1 MSKQLESYSHID
13 SKRKNI
19 PTEQLQNF
27 VADETKKSVATEYQR
42 RNPDLDPQLIWR
54 GKYDGGDILNIPSRP
69 LYIQEKIHPK
79 SIIENIR
86 KTNQDTVEEP
96 SLFDDIFGISND
108 ADRMDFYQHE
118 QNWTNRMIL
127 GDSLQV
133 MSSLI
138 GREGLRNK
146 VQCVYFDPP
155 YGIKFNSNFQWSTTT
170 NIVKDGDGAH
180 MTREPEMVKAFRDTW
195 QNGVHSY
202 LSYIRD
208 RLILAKELLSESG
221 SIFIQIGNQN
231 EHRLRVLLDEIFGDE
246 NHISTI
252 TFRTKIPLGSKFLS
266 NTTDTI
272 LWYAKNKE
280 CTKFN
285 RLFFPRDVGP
295 DSIMK
300 DICSP
305 SGEVLDKNQKKNIN
319 KNNLPEGYSYFR
331 GLDLVSTGRTESC
344 VFDAEFNGKIFKA
357 SSRKS
362 WKTTKEGFERLK
374 KAGRITA
381 GINSLRYIFKHDDYP
396 VQEFSN
402 TWTDTQ
408 GASDKVYVVQTSTKV
423 IERCI
428 LMASDPGDLILDPT
442 CGSGT
447 TAFVSEQWGRRWIT
461 IDTSRVAIAL
471 ARARLMAAQFPYY
484 IKKDSE
490 SGHSVLFSKFRE
502 KICNKPSN
510 NLSYGFIY
518 NRVPHITLKS
528 IANNTEIDVIDEKY
542 RGQIT
547 ALLAKINS
555 LSEKKYNEWNVPHEP
570 VQNNEILKGLI
581 NSWWVIKTKRQ
592 AEINQSISLNS
603 EYENLFDKPFVDRNI
618 VRVTGPFTVES
629 LSPHRILSVNAD
641 GKSIDPRNKENNAD
655 SQDFAPMIIDN
666 RRSNGIQQSD
676 KSGKLDFTSIEEFPG
691 DYLCAEGRYLEGDQ
705 ERRAGIVIG
714 PEFGTLTKADI
725 IAAAREAVDC
735 GFSLL
740 VACAFHFDAQ
750 SSDVTKLGRLPIMK
764 VMMNTD
770 LMMGD
775 ALKGKGNLFVAFGEP
790 DIVLETT
797 EDDQIRVRVRGI
809 DVFFP
814 NTGEV
819 RSDNEDGIACWF
831 VDTDYD
837 QESFFVRQAYFL
849 GAKNPYEALKKTL
862 KADIDEE
869 VWETL
874 HSNVSRA
881 FPKPKSGYVAVKVIN
896 HLGDEAM
903 KVLRV

>member
-1 MSKQLESYSHID
+1 MM
-13 SKRKNI
+13 
-19 PTEQLQNF
+19 
-27 VADETKKSVATEYQR
+27 
-42 RNPDLDPQLIWR
+42 
-54 GKYDGGDILNIPSRP
+54 GGDILNIPSRP

-86 KTNQDTVEEP
+86 KSNQDTVEEP
-96 SLFDDIFGISND
+96 SLFDDIFGMPND
-108 ADRMDFYQHE
+108 FDRMDFYQHE

-138 GREGLRNK
+138 GREGLRSK

-170 NIVKDGDGAH
+170 NIVKDGAGAH

-208 RLILAKELLSESG
+208 RLILAKELLSDSG
-221 SIFIQIGNQN
+221 SIFLQIGNQN
-231 EHRLRVLLDEIFGDE
+231 EHRLRLLLDEIFGDG

-252 TFRTKIPLGSKFLS
+252 TFRTKIPLGSTFLA

-272 LWYAKNKE
+272 LWYAKDKE
-280 CTKFN
+280 CMKFN

-305 SGEVLDKNQKKNIN
+305 SGEVLNKNQKKNIDR
-319 KNNLPEGYSYFR
+319 NNLPEGYSYCR
-331 GLDLVSTGRTESC
+331 GLDLVSAGRTESC

-357 SSRKS
+357 SSGKS

-484 IKKDSE
+484 VKKDSE
-490 SGHSVLFSKFRE
+490 SGHSILLSRFRE
-502 KICNKPSN
+502 KISNKPSN

-518 NRVPHITLKS
+518 ERVPHVTLKS
-528 IANNTEIDVIDEKY
+528 VANNTEIDVIDEKY
-542 RGQIT
+542 RSQI
-547 ALLAKINS
+547 ASLLSKINS
-555 LSEKKYNEWNVPHEP
+555 LSEKKYNEWDVPHEP
-570 VQNNEILKGLI
+570 IGNNEILKGLI
-581 NSWWVIKTKRQ
+581 NSWWTIKTKRQ
-592 AEINQSISLNS
+592 AEINQSIKSNS

-655 SQDFAPMIIDN
+655 SQDFAPMIIGN
-666 RRSNGIQQSD
+666 LRSNGIQQSD
-676 KSGKLDFTSIEEFPG
+676 KNGKLDFTSIEEFPG

-750 SSDVTKLGRLPIMK
+750 SSDVTKLGHLPIMK

-790 DIVLETT
+790 DIVLETA

-809 DVFFP
+809 DIFFP

-896 HLGDEAM
+896 HLGDEVM
-903 KVLRV
+903 KVLRI